1 MIDSKEIIERL
12 SGKPYAA
19 LRVCIGL
26 DGFVDRIIRV
36 VDKRKSACECSYI
49 KTLSDYGKL
58 ISDAAGFSLN
68 VELVCEK
75 SQLGGNG
82 PIMAY
87 ALARLGADVSCIGT
101 FGYPNT
107 LQEFEK
113 LEKIARIYS
122 ISDPART
129 DDYEFDDGK
138 IIASTLNSLNALDWE
153 SITEKLPPEQICA
166 LFDEAEVIA
175 LNNWTMIPSMTR
187 IWEKMLTDILPKLSK
202 KERLYFVDMADPS
215 KRTVDDL
222 KAAFSVLPEF
232 EHFGRVLL
240 SCNHREAKQLA
251 STLNL
256 SVEANDCA
264 ALAGG
269 IRRSLGIWCVSIHT
283 LSEAFA
289 ATESGTVKAPGF
301 FTQRPYVSI
310 GGGDHFNAGLVFALE
325 NGFSLEESLYIA
337 SAVSGSY
344 VRTGAAPT
352 LLDLVRFLTR
362 SLNAD

>member
-1 MIDSKEIIERL
+1 MINSEHIVESLSKKL
-12 SGKPYAA
+12 YAA
-19 LRVCIGL
+19 FPVCIGL

-36 VDKRKSACECSYI
+36 VDKRQSACECSYI
-49 KTLSDYGKL
+49 KTLGDYGKL
-58 ISDAAGFSLN
+58 ISEAAGFSLN

-107 LQEFEK
+107 FQEFEK
-113 LEKIARIYS
+113 LKRITRIYS
-122 ISDPART
+122 ISNPART

-138 IIASTLNSLNALDWE
+138 IIASTLDSLNALDWE
-153 SITEKLPPEQICA
+153 SITEKLPLEQFCT
-166 LFDEAEVIA
+166 LFDAAEVIA

-202 KERLYFVDMADPS
+202 KERLYFFDMADPS
-215 KRTVDDL
+215 KRTADDL
-222 KAAFSVLPEF
+222 NAAFGVLPGF

-251 STLNL
+251 CTLNL

-264 ALAGG
+264 ALADG

-283 LSEAFA
+283 LSDAFA

-301 FTQRPYVSI
+301 FTERPYVSV

-325 NGFSLEESLYIA
+325 NGFSLEEALYIA

-344 VRTGAAPT
+344 VRTGVTPT
-352 LLDLVRFLTR
+352 LLDAAHFLTEFR
-362 SLNAD
+362 NVG